1 MVLLWNSTYARKIHI
16 ILLGFRII
24 YKLHLMKKIAVLALS
39 LAFLFSCSKDSNTTT
54 ETPVIPPSNTISTKA
69 ELALLNFDLSHT
81 SKKSGFPNLGD
92 LSGQTPIDIPKE
104 TKNFESKDPVI
115 HYERFSLNNNNI
127 ENHKG
132 EYLKVFVTGENYI
145 TIRGKRYDLAQF
157 HFHRNSEHALRGK
170 KSAMELHLV
179 HVSTDGKIAVLGMF
193 IQETRRENEKLS
205 ILINNSPLV
214 PNGLESIPY
223 NYHPFDLLPKTS
235 GKYYT
240 YNGSLTTPNL
250 DFAPNRDGLSWIVFD
265 SPIHISTNQLTK
277 YAEIYEE
284 NVRVLQ
290 PLAGRT
296 VWSNPDY
303 RLR

>member
-1 MVLLWNSTYARKIHI
+1 
-16 ILLGFRII
+16 
-24 YKLHLMKKIAVLALS
+24 MKKVFGLAL
-39 LAFLFSCSKDSNTTT
+39 AMIVFYGCSKENSSSNRSKLQA
-54 ETPVIPPSNTISTKA
+54 PINTISTKA
-69 ELALLNFDLSHT
+69 ELALLNFDLSHS

-193 IQETRRENEKLS
+193 IQETRRENEKLG

-214 PNGLESIPY
+214 YNGLQSIPFNY
-223 NYHPFDLLPKTS
+223 NPFDLLPKTS
-235 GKYYT
+235 GKYYS

-250 DFAPNRDGLSWIVFD
+250 DFAPNPDGLSWIVFD
-265 SPIHISTNQLTK
+265 SPIHISTNQITK
-277 YAEIYEE
+277 YADIYKE

-296 VWSNPDY
+296 VWSNPEY
-303 RLR
+303 RIR

>member
-1 MVLLWNSTYARKIHI
+1 
-16 ILLGFRII
+16 
-24 YKLHLMKKIAVLALS
+24 MKKIFGLS
-39 LAFLFSCSKDSNTTT
+39 LAIILFYGCSKEKSSSNKSK
-54 ETPVIPPSNTISTKA
+54 PQAPINTISTKA
-69 ELALLNFDLSHT
+69 ELALLNFDLSHS

-157 HFHRNSEHALRGK
+157 HFHRDSEHALRGK
-170 KSAMELHLV
+170 KSAMEVHLV

-193 IQETRRENEKLS
+193 IQETRRENEKLG

-214 PNGLESIPY
+214 YNGLNSIPFNY
-223 NYHPFDLLPKTS
+223 NPFDLLPKTS
-235 GKYYT
+235 GKYYS

-250 DFAPNRDGLSWIVFD
+250 DFEANPDGLSWIVFD
-265 SPIHISTNQLTK
+265 SPIHISSKQINE

-284 NVRVLQ
+284 KNVRVLQ
-290 PLAGRT
+290 PLGGRP
-296 VWSNPDY
+296 VWSNPEY
-303 RLR
+303 RIR

>member
-1 MVLLWNSTYARKIHI
+1 
-16 ILLGFRII
+16 
-24 YKLHLMKKIAVLALS
+24 MKKVFGLVLAM
-39 LAFLFSCSKDSNTTT
+39 FLFYGCSKESSSSNKSITQAPLT
-54 ETPVIPPSNTISTKA
+54 TISTKA
-69 ELALLNFDLSHT
+69 ELALLNFDLSHS

-132 EYLKVFVTGENYI
+132 QYLKVFVTGENYI

-157 HFHRNSEHALRGK
+157 HFHRDSEHALRGK
-170 KSAMELHLV
+170 RYGMEVHLV
-179 HVSTDGKIAVLGMF
+179 HVSSDGKIAVLGMF
-193 IQETRRENEKLS
+193 IQETRRENEKLG

-214 PNGLESIPY
+214 PNGLNSIPFNY
-223 NYHPFDLLPKTS
+223 NPFDLLPKTS
-235 GKYYT
+235 GKYYS

-250 DFAPNRDGLSWIVFD
+250 DAAPNPDGLSWIVFD
-265 SPIHISTNQLTK
+265 SPIHISANQLIK
-277 YAEIYEE
+277 YSDLFGE

-296 VWSNPDY
+296 VWSNPEY
-303 RLR
+303 RIR

>member
-1 MVLLWNSTYARKIHI
+1 
-16 ILLGFRII
+16 
-24 YKLHLMKKIAVLALS
+24 MKKIFGLS
-39 LAFLFSCSKDSNTTT
+39 LAIILFYGCSKEKSSSNKSK
-54 ETPVIPPSNTISTKA
+54 PQAPINTISTKA
-69 ELALLNFDLSHT
+69 ELALLNFDLSHS

-104 TKNFESKDPVI
+104 TKKFESKDPVI

-157 HFHRNSEHALRGK
+157 HFHRDSEHALRGK
-170 KSAMELHLV
+170 KSAMEVHLV

-193 IQETRRENEKLS
+193 IQETRRENEKLG

-214 PNGLESIPY
+214 YNGLNSIPFNY
-223 NYHPFDLLPKTS
+223 NPFDLLPKTS
-235 GKYYT
+235 GKYYS

-250 DFAPNRDGLSWIVFD
+250 DFAPNPDGLSWIVFD
-265 SPIHISTNQLTK
+265 SPIHISSKQINE

-284 NVRVLQ
+284 KNVRVLQ
-290 PLAGRT
+290 PLGGRP
-296 VWSNPDY
+296 VWSNPEY
-303 RLR
+303 RIR

>member
-1 MVLLWNSTYARKIHI
+1 MKKVLGLALAI
-16 ILLGFRII
+16 ILMYG
-24 YKLHLMKKIAVLALS
+24 
-39 LAFLFSCSKDSNTTT
+39 CSKENSSSNKSISQAPLT
-54 ETPVIPPSNTISTKA
+54 TISTKA
-69 ELALLNFDLSHT
+69 ELALLNFDLSHS

-132 EYLKVFVTGENYI
+132 QYLKVFVTGENYI
-145 TIRGKRYDLAQF
+145 TIREKRYDLAQF
-157 HFHRNSEHALRGK
+157 HFHRVSEHALRGK

-179 HVSTDGKIAVLGMF
+179 HVSADGKIAVLGMF
-193 IQETRRENEKLS
+193 IQETRRENEKLG

-214 PNGLESIPY
+214 PNGLNSIPFNY
-223 NYHPFDLLPKTS
+223 NPFDLLPKTS
-235 GKYYT
+235 GKYYS

-250 DFAPNRDGLSWIVFD
+250 DFEANPDGLSWIVFD
-265 SPIHISTNQLTK
+265 SPIHISANQLTK
-277 YAEIYEE
+277 YSNLFGE

-290 PLAGRT
+290 PLGGRT
-296 VWSNPDY
+296 VWSNPEY
-303 RLR
+303 RIR

>member
-1 MVLLWNSTYARKIHI
+1 
-16 ILLGFRII
+16 
-24 YKLHLMKKIAVLALS
+24 MKKAIGLAL
-39 LAFLFSCSKDSNTTT
+39 AMILFYGCSKENSSSNKSNS
-54 ETPVIPPSNTISTKA
+54 PAPINTISTKA
-69 ELALLNFDLSHT
+69 ELALLNFDLSHS

-157 HFHRNSEHALRGK
+157 HFHRDSEHALRGK

-193 IQETRRENEKLS
+193 IQETRRENEKLG

-214 PNGLESIPY
+214 PNGLQSIPFNY
-223 NYHPFDLLPKTS
+223 NPFDLLPKTS
-235 GKYYT
+235 GKYYS

-250 DFAPNRDGLSWIVFD
+250 DFEANQDGLSWIVFD

-277 YAEIYEE
+277 YSDLYGE

-290 PLAGRT
+290 PLGGRT

-303 RLR
+303 RPR

>member
-1 MVLLWNSTYARKIHI
+1 MIVFY
-16 ILLGFRII
+16 G
-24 YKLHLMKKIAVLALS
+24 
-39 LAFLFSCSKDSNTTT
+39 CSKENSSSNRSKLQA
-54 ETPVIPPSNTISTKA
+54 PINTISTKA
-69 ELALLNFDLSHT
+69 ELALLNFDLSHS

-157 HFHRNSEHALRGK
+157 HFHRVSEHALRGK

-193 IQETRRENEKLS
+193 IQETRRENEKLG

-214 PNGLESIPY
+214 YNGLQSIPFNY
-223 NYHPFDLLPKTS
+223 NPFDLLPKTS
-235 GKYYT
+235 GKYYS

-250 DFAPNRDGLSWIVFD
+250 DFAPNPDGLSWIVFD
-265 SPIHISTNQLTK
+265 SPIHISTNQITK
-277 YAEIYEE
+277 YADIYKE

-296 VWSNPDY
+296 VWSNPEY
-303 RLR
+303 RIR

>member
-1 MVLLWNSTYARKIHI
+1 MKKVLGLALAI
-16 ILLGFRII
+16 ILMYG
-24 YKLHLMKKIAVLALS
+24 
-39 LAFLFSCSKDSNTTT
+39 CSKENSSSNKSISQAPLT
-54 ETPVIPPSNTISTKA
+54 TISTKA
-69 ELALLNFDLSHT
+69 ELALLNFDLSHS

-193 IQETRRENEKLS
+193 IQETRRENEKLG

-214 PNGLESIPY
+214 PNGLNSIPFNY
-223 NYHPFDLLPKTS
+223 NPFDLLPKTS
-235 GKYYT
+235 GKYYS

-250 DFAPNRDGLSWIVFD
+250 DFEANPDGLSWIVFD
-265 SPIHISTNQLTK
+265 SPIHISANQLTK
-277 YAEIYEE
+277 YSNLFGE

-290 PLAGRT
+290 PLGGRT
-296 VWSNPDY
+296 VWSNPEY
-303 RLR
+303 RIR